1 MTLTPFSPTVQASAN
16 THTLH
21 PPSGPRGAKRSLS
34 TAELGSDNEENTE
47 IEIEIENHTHDT
59 TLATL
64 DTDTDTDTKHT
75 KHRSAK
81 PFRTEESGPLRLDGC
96 APSRCAPLRLTGSPS
111 SQDPALDP
119 PVASA
124 SSLPMETNAD
134 DVSEGLDVSAN
145 HEADLSVSN
154 VVDEIEDDN
163 EGIEPE
169 LDALEYAVYQE
180 DEITAENE
188 ENDDSVSEK
197 KPLFHEL
204 PLPLLHPIP
213 DECGPIVDDI
223 LELLKIPVSP
233 VANNMNPLDV
243 IPLSFR
249 PEYDHPLQHQLNC
262 LLDGSN
268 KTRPKK
274 SVTIQTP
281 PPSSRTISPNIMTNP
296 PLERTQPSRSQT
308 PTRNHVSPNA
318 PQQQLFNFEQHQTQA
333 IPDTVDSPYE
343 LHRRA
348 SVGGFVME
356 ISRRDLFGHTLPT
369 THRPISPSTIHSRIH
384 GAQSPLFGRTSVVF
398 GAEQGRLSRSVTPL
412 PISRIAELGGRR
424 RSSFMTV
431 EGFGE
436 MLSNEDDRL

>member
-16 THTLH
+16 TDTLH

-47 IEIEIENHTHDT
+47 IEIENHTHDT

-64 DTDTDTDTKHT
+64 DTDTKLT

-96 APSRCAPLRLTGSPS
+96 APSRCTPLMLTGSPS

-124 SSLPMETNAD
+124 SSLPMETIAD
-134 DVSEGLDVSAN
+134 DESEGLDVSAN

-188 ENDDSVSEK
+188 ENDGSVSEK

-213 DECGPIVDDI
+213 DECGPIIDDI

-233 VANNMNPLDV
+233 VAN
-243 IPLSFR
+243 
-249 PEYDHPLQHQLNC
+249 
-262 LLDGSN
+262 
-268 KTRPKK
+268 KW
-274 SVTIQTP
+274 
-281 PPSSRTISPNIMTNP
+281 
-296 PLERTQPSRSQT
+296 
-308 PTRNHVSPNA
+308 VSC
-318 PQQQLFNFEQHQTQA
+318 
-333 IPDTVDSPYE
+333 
-343 LHRRA
+343 
-348 SVGGFVME
+348 
-356 ISRRDLFGHTLPT
+356 
-369 THRPISPSTIHSRIH
+369 
-384 GAQSPLFGRTSVVF
+384 
-398 GAEQGRLSRSVTPL
+398 
-412 PISRIAELGGRR
+412 
-424 RSSFMTV
+424 
-431 EGFGE
+431 
-436 MLSNEDDRL
+436 

>member
-16 THTLH
+16 TDILH

-34 TAELGSDNEENTE
+34 TAELGSDNEENT
-47 IEIEIENHTHDT
+47 EIEIENHTHDT

-96 APSRCAPLRLTGSPS
+96 APSRCTPLRLTASPS

-124 SSLPMETNAD
+124 SSLPIETNAD
-134 DVSEGLDVSAN
+134 DVSEGLDVSVN

-188 ENDDSVSEK
+188 ESDDSVSEK

-213 DECGPIVDDI
+213 DECGPI
-223 LELLKIPVSP
+223 
-233 VANNMNPLDV
+233 MNPLDV
-243 IPLSFR
+243 
-249 PEYDHPLQHQLNC
+249 QQN
-262 LLDGSN
+262 
-268 KTRPKK
+268 RPKK

-318 PQQQLFNFEQHQTQA
+318 VQQQLFNFEQHQTQP

-369 THRPISPSTIHSRIH
+369 THRPISPSTIHTRIH

-436 MLSNEDDRL
+436 MLSNEDERL